1 MKNKD
6 KLNNKLN
13 GFLNRRRKDG
23 FLAFGGAII
32 FAVFAMVTNYGVSYV
47 CKAFCIISALVAAD
61 LIFLPPL
68 FWKKIFKKV
77 ENIML
82 ALTRKILRI
91 VDTVK
96 KFLKKV
102 FINLIADKAKFLI
115 SSIREAIR
123 KIVQKLKDKFS
134 LNANGI
140 YKGARIAKEYVDV
153 KEKIPSFTKKA
164 SKKRRKKYKDMD
176 NIEKIRFLYEKKI
189 TGAMKKGIKIEEN
202 MTPGEA
208 GNMLVAR
215 KYMNNEGMELIDNYN
230 IARYDDEA
238 VMTDD
243 VVERVKRL

>member
-1 MKNKD
+1 MKHKD
-6 KLNNKLN
+6 NLNNKLN
-13 GFLNRRRKDG
+13 GFFNRRRKAG
-23 FLAFGGAII
+23 LLAFGAAII
-32 FAVFAMVTNYGVSYV
+32 FAVFAMVTKYGVSYV
-47 CKAFCIISALVAAD
+47 CKAFCIISVLIAVD

-68 FWKKIFKKV
+68 Q
-77 ENIML
+77 
-82 ALTRKILRI
+82 
-91 VDTVK
+91 
-96 KFLKKV
+96 
-102 FINLIADKAKFLI
+102 IADKAKFLI
-115 SSIREAIR
+115 SSIREVIR

-153 KEKIPSFTKKA
+153 KEKIPSFEKKA
-164 SKKRRKKYKDMD
+164 AKKRRKKYKDMD

-208 GNMLVAR
+208 GKMLVER